1 MYLVDTNILSE
12 LARPEPDPGVLAW
25 ASEISRVAVSVV
37 TAEELYFGLAWKP
50 RPKVRAWVEAFLDEH
65 CDLLPITPEIAR
77 GAGEL
82 RGRLRAQ
89 GVNRSQ
95 ADMLIAATA
104 QAHDLILVT
113 HNVRDF
119 EGCPVRLL
127 DPMQR

>member
-1 MYLVDTNILSE
+1 MYLVDTNIVSE
-12 LARPEPDPGVLAW
+12 LARPEPDPGVLVW

-50 RPKVRAWVEAFLDEH
+50 RPRVRAWVEGFLDEH
-65 CDLLPITPEIAR
+65 CDLLPITLEIAR

-127 DPMQR
+127 DPFR

>member
-12 LARPEPDPGVLAW
+12 LARPEPDLGVLAW
-25 ASEISRVAVSVV
+25 ASEISRVAVSVI
-37 TAEELYFGLAWKP
+37 TAEELSFGLAWKP

-77 GAGEL
+77 SAGEL
-82 RGRLRAQ
+82 RGRLRTQ

-104 QAHDLILVT
+104 QAHDLVLVT

-119 EGCPVRLL
+119 EGCPLQL
-127 DPMQR
+127 FDPFRQ

>member
-25 ASEISRVAVSVV
+25 ASEISHVAVSVI

-50 RPKVRAWVEAFLDEH
+50 RPKVRAWVEAFLDQH
-65 CDLLPITPEIAR
+65 CDLLPITLEIAR
-77 GAGEL
+77 SAGEL

-95 ADMLIAATA
+95 ADILIAATA

-113 HNVRDF
+113 RNARDF
-119 EGCPVRLL
+119 EHCPVRLL
-127 DPMQR
+127 DPFG